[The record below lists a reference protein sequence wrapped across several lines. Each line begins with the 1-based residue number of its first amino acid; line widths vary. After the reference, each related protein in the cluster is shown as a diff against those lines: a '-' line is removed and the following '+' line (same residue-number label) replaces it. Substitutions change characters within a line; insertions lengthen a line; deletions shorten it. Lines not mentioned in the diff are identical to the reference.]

1 MHYGWLSF
9 HYGWLC
15 SCSLSVYLSYTD
27 EDEVGDKQ
35 QRKAEKLK
43 KKMMHSSLVKE
54 LREEL
59 WDMPEEI
66 KV

>member
-1 MHYGWLSF
+1 MFMLSV
-9 HYGWLC
+9 
-15 SCSLSVYLSYTD
+15 SVYLSYTD
-27 EDEVGDKQ
+27 EDEVGDRQ

-43 KKMMHSSLVKE
+43 KKTMHSSLVKE

>member
-1 MHYGWLSF
+1 MVGYVHT
-9 HYGWLC
+9 LC
-15 SCSLSVYLSYTD
+15 LSYTD